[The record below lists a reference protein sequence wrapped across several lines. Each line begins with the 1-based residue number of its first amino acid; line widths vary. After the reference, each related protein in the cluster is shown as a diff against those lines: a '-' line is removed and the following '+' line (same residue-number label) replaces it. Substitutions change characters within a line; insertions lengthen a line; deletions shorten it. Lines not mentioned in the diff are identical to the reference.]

1 MDHLNLKRRD
11 LRFNRRFRPMQ
22 VLHVLLPI
30 PFQDHRELSFGD
42 SREFGENVQNTKFCI
57 FYVFFIQ
64 ETVYHRFW
72 LH

>member
-1 MDHLNLKRRD
+1 
-11 LRFNRRFRPMQ
+11 MQ